1 MFAEPDAYDSA
12 LVKELDAVTANEELV
27 ERMTVVRAIAMI
39 SLPLPRQVEP
49 CRADR
54 REAA

>member
-1 MFAEPDAYDSA
+1 MFSIREDDDAP
-12 LVKELDAVTANEELV
+12 VVVELDAVMANEELI
-27 ERMTVVRAIAMI
+27 ERITVVRAIAVI

-49 CRADR
+49 YRDDR